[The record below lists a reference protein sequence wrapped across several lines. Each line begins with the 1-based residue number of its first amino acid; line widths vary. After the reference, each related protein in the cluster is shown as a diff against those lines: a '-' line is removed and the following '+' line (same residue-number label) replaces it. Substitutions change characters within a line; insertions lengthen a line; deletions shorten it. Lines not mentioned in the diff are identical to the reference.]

1 MSEQS
6 AVTEFP
12 DLVRLDRAGID
23 RWRTATGLPA
33 GFGLGLLGARA
44 LVAAG
49 NTVDT
54 DWRWVHSVH
63 LSQLAAPDHAPGTG
77 YRVDRVRDDAHLST
91 RLVHVTA
98 GASAGATTVGET
110 ALVTATVSFQMSR
123 RGSGPNYQAAEP
135 PELPDPHG
143 LPGTGPTGPLEVRH
157 LGPGRHR
164 AWVRVTE
171 ELPDRILAH
180 TAALL
185 LATDL
190 VLPPPDAAGY
200 RDLDT
205 GQPLRPVVV
214 DRVLRVHRSFRADD
228 WVHYEHE
235 SPSASDYRTY
245 ATGRFHSSMGRLIAS
260 LSEESVLVPDP
271 VAEAVG
277 GTPITVGAPKGA

>member
-6 AVTEFP
+6 TAAGLP
-12 DLVRLDRAGID
+12 DLLRLDGAGTDHWRAAAP
-23 RWRTATGLPA
+23 ATPE
-33 GFGLGLLGARA
+33 FGLGLLGARA

-49 NTVDT
+49 RTLDT

-63 LSQLAAPDHAPGTG
+63 LSQLAATDHTSGTG
-77 YRVDRVRDDAHLST
+77 YRVDRVRDDTHLST

-98 GASAGATTVGET
+98 GET
-110 ALVTATVSFQMSR
+110 ALATATVSFQVPR
-123 RGSGPNYQAAEP
+123 RGTGPSYQAAEP

-143 LPGTGPTGPLEVRH
+143 LPSTGPTGPVEVRH

-180 TAALL
+180 TAALV

-190 VLPPPDAAGY
+190 VLAPPDTAGY

-205 GQPLRPVVV
+205 GHPLRPVVV
-214 DRVLRVHRSFRADD
+214 DRALRVHRSFRADD
-228 WVHYEHE
+228 WVLYEHE
-235 SPSASDYRTY
+235 SPSTSDYRAH
-245 ATGRFHSSMGRLIAS
+245 ATGRFYSSMGRLVAS
-260 LSEESVLVPDP
+260 VSEQSVLVPAPETGNP
-271 VAEAVG
+271 VTAGAGRRPGAIQRTAV
-277 GTPITVGAPKGA
+277 

>member
-1 MSEQS
+1 VSEQS
-6 AVTEFP
+6 AAAGLP
-12 DLVRLDRAGID
+12 ALLRLDQVGTD
-23 RWRTATGLPA
+23 RWRSAAQSAPGEP
-33 GFGLGLLGARA
+33 LGLFGARA
-44 LVAAG
+44 MVAAG
-49 NTVDT
+49 HTVDT

-63 LSQLAAPDHAPGTG
+63 LSQLAVSAGNNAGNNAPDTG
-77 YRVDRVRDDAHLST
+77 YRVERLRDDAHLST

-98 GASAGATTVGET
+98 GDTGLATV
-110 ALVTATVSFQMSR
+110 TVSFQVPR
-123 RGSGPNYQAAEP
+123 RGTGPSYQAAEP

-143 LPGTGPTGPLEVRH
+143 QPGAGPAGPIEGRH
-157 LGPGRHR
+157 LGPGRR
-164 AWVRVTE
+164 RSWLRVTE

-180 TAALL
+180 TAALA

-205 GQPLRPVVV
+205 GHPLRPVVV

-228 WVHYEHE
+228 WVLYEHE

-245 ATGRFHSSMGRLIAS
+245 ATGRFYSSMGRLIAS
-260 LSEESVLVPDP
+260 VDEQAVLVPDP

-277 GTPITVGAPKGA
+277 DTPMAVGARKGA

>member
-6 AVTEFP
+6 AAAGFL
-12 DLVRLDRAGID
+12 DLPRLDRAGTD
-23 RWRTATGLPA
+23 HWRSVVPA
-33 GFGLGLLGARA
+33 APGDALGLLGALA
-44 LVAAG
+44 MVAAG

-63 LSQLAAPDHAPGTG
+63 LSQLTAPDDPLGNTPEADF
-77 YRVDRVRDDAHLST
+77 RVHRLRDDAHLST

-98 GASAGATTVGET
+98 GDA
-110 ALVTATVSFQMSR
+110 ALVTATVSFQVPR
-123 RGSGPNYQAAEP
+123 RGTGPSYQAAEP

-143 LPGTGPTGPLEVRH
+143 LRGAGPAGPIEVRQ
-157 LGPGRHR
+157 LGPGRRR
-164 AWVRVTE
+164 AWVRVAE

-180 TAALL
+180 TAALV

-190 VLPPPDAAGY
+190 VMAPPDTAGY

-205 GQPLRPVVV
+205 GHPLRPVVV

-228 WVHYEHE
+228 WVLYEHE

-245 ATGRFHSSMGRLIAS
+245 ATGRFYSSMGRLVAS
-260 LSEESVLVPDP
+260 VGEQAVLVPDP
-271 VAEAVG
+271 VTEAVG
-277 GTPITVGAPKGA
+277 DTPMAVGALKGA

>member
-1 MSEQS
+1 VSEQS
-6 AVTEFP
+6 TVAGFP
-12 DLVRLDRAGID
+12 DLVRLDRVGTD
-23 RWRTATGLPA
+23 HWRAAEGLPS

-44 LVAAG
+44 MVAAG
-49 NTVDT
+49 RTVDT

-63 LSQLAAPDHAPGTG
+63 LSQLATPDSVPDSVPESVPGAD

-98 GASAGATTVGET
+98 GEDALATV
-110 ALVTATVSFQMSR
+110 TVSFQVSR
-123 RGSGPNYQAAEP
+123 RGTGPSYQAAEP

-143 LPGTGPTGPLEVRH
+143 LPGSAPNQPVDVRH
-157 LGPGRHR
+157 FGPGRHR

-190 VLPPPDAAGY
+190 VLPPHDAAGY

-205 GQPLRPVVV
+205 GRPLRPVVV

-260 LSEESVLVPDP
+260 LTEESVLVPDL
-271 VAEAVG
+271 VAEVVG
-277 GTPITVGAPKGA
+277 GPPMTVGAPKGA